1 MKVGSSQTVWMEKQG
16 GAVAQGEFD
25 KSKQS
30 PKKAKGQ
37 EESANSES
45 HIAPADEEDG
55 IPISTSGL
63 LQVVERRQPLSSVS
77 SLEVHFDLMDLTELT
92 DMSDQEL
99 AEVFADSD
107 DENPLHDS
115 CTELNQPL
123 MYPIISCG
131 THLKS
136 PSWTRAKSEQSR
148 ERKHPSDPDVP
159 LEMSDHFHTVETH
172 KKP

>member
-1 MKVGSSQTVWMEKQG
+1 MEKQG

-25 KSKQS
+25 KSKPS
-30 PKKAKGQ
+30 PKKATGQ

-45 HIAPADEEDG
+45 LIAPADEDG

-77 SLEVHFDLMDLTELT
+77 SLEVHFDLLDLTELT

-107 DENPLHDS
+107 DEDPLHDS

>member
-1 MKVGSSQTVWMEKQG
+1 MEKQG

-25 KSKQS
+25 KGKQS
-30 PKKAKGQ
+30 PKKPKGQ

-45 HIAPADEEDG
+45 HIVAAEEEDG

-107 DENPLHDS
+107 DENPSRDS
-115 CTELNQPL
+115 STELNQPL

-136 PSWTRAKSEQSR
+136 PSWTRAKSEQSKD
-148 ERKHPSDPDVP
+148 RKHPSDPDVP
-159 LEMSDHFHTVETH
+159 LEMSDHFHTIETH
-172 KKP
+172 KKH

>member
-1 MKVGSSQTVWMEKQG
+1 MEKQG
-16 GAVAQGEFD
+16 GAVAEGEFN
-25 KSKQS
+25 KNKQS
-30 PKKAKGQ
+30 PKKPKDQ
-37 EESANSES
+37 EHSANSES
-45 HIAPADEEDG
+45 YIASADEEDG

-107 DENPLHDS
+107 DENPPHDS
-115 CTELNQPL
+115 STELHQPL
-123 MYPIISCG
+123 MYPIISHG

-136 PSWTRAKSEQSR
+136 PSWTRAKSEQGR
-148 ERKHPSDPDVP
+148 DRKHPSDPDVP
-159 LEMSDHFHTVETH
+159 LEISDHFHTVETH

>member
-1 MKVGSSQTVWMEKQG
+1 MEKQG
-16 GAVAQGEFD
+16 GAVAQGEYD
-25 KSKQS
+25 KNNQS
-30 PKKAKGQ
+30 PKKPTDREQ
-37 EESANSES
+37 SES
-45 HIAPADEEDG
+45 HIPPANEEDG

-107 DENPLHDS
+107 DESQPHDS
-115 CTELNQPL
+115 SAELNQPL
-123 MYPIISCG
+123 MYPIISHG

-136 PSWTRAKSEQSR
+136 PSWTRAKSEQTHD
-148 ERKHPSDPDVP
+148 RKHLNDPDAP
-159 LEMSDHFHTVETH
+159 LKMSDHFQTVETH

>member
-1 MKVGSSQTVWMEKQG
+1 MEKQG
-16 GAVAQGEFD
+16 GAVAQGEYD
-25 KSKQS
+25 KYKQS
-30 PKKAKGQ
+30 PKKPKDCGQ
-37 EESANSES
+37 SES
-45 HIAPADEEDG
+45 HVSPVNEDG

-107 DENPLHDS
+107 DESQPHDS
-115 CTELNQPL
+115 SAELNHPL
-123 MYPIISCG
+123 MYPIISHG

-136 PSWTRAKSEQSR
+136 PSWARGKNEQTHD
-148 ERKHPSDPDVP
+148 RKHPNDPDTP
-159 LEMSDHFHTVETH
+159 LKMSDHFQTVETH